1 MTLDFKF
8 TIYYNSRNL
17 HKISKGKIYMA
28 TIREVNP
35 VKMFMG
41 KLAHGADLLEEITKI
56 CIDQNICLGRIEALG
71 AVKQARL
78 GYYNQKDQEY
88 HFFDLNQTLEITNL
102 IGNISTK
109 DGAPV
114 VHAHVTLSD
123 KDGHAY
129 GGHLAPGT
137 IVFACE
143 VTIQILD
150 GPKFERGFDQETGL
164 PLWKI
169 NK

>member
-1 MTLDFKF
+1 MAI
-8 TIYYNSRNL
+8 IY
-17 HKISKGKIYMA
+17 
-28 TIREVNP
+28 EVKA

-56 CIDQNICLGRIEALG
+56 CVDQDICLGSVEALG
-71 AVKQARL
+71 AVKKARL
-78 GYYNQKDQEY
+78 GYYNQQDHEY

-102 IGNISTK
+102 TGNISIK
-109 DGAPV
+109 DGTPV
-114 VHAHVTLSD
+114 VHSHVTLSD
-123 KDGHAY
+123 KDGHTY
-129 GGHLAPGT
+129 GGHLVPGT

-143 VTIQILD
+143 IKIQVLD

-164 PLWKI
+164 PLWKT

>member
-1 MTLDFKF
+1 
-8 TIYYNSRNL
+8 
-17 HKISKGKIYMA
+17 MA
-28 TIREVNP
+28 KIREVKA

-41 KLAHGADLLEEITKI
+41 KLAHGVDLLEEITKI
-56 CIDQNICLGRIEALG
+56 CVEQDICLGSVEALG
-71 AVKQARL
+71 AVKKARL
-78 GYYNQKDQEY
+78 GYYNQQDQEY
-88 HFFDLNQTLEITNL
+88 CFFDLNQALEITNL
-102 IGNISTK
+102 TGNISIK

-143 VTIQILD
+143 VAIHVLD
-150 GPKFERGFDQETGL
+150 GPEFERGLDQETGL
-164 PLWKI
+164 PLWKMSE
-169 NK
+169 